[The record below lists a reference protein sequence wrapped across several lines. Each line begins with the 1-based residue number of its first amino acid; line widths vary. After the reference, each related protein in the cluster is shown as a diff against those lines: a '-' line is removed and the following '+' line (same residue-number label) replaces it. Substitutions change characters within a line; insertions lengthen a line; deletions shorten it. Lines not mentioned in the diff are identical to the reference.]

1 MSGDTELMEEAWR
14 VVGELY
20 SHAVCP
26 HRIVQQYEV
35 EAELLFVLL
44 GGFGIT
50 YDHGL
55 SACNIIRQLR
65 PFSDE
70 WSDEDLFEAILAA
83 LMRPQFEPR
92 RSDGSF
98 RRYRFPRQKAAAI
111 VKARKWFRNQGKLEE
126 RLLRLGNAK
135 ERRLLLSE
143 CPGVGFKTASWVLRN
158 LGLGDELAIIDIHV
172 LRALVSA
179 RRIPDSIQIPKD
191 YEMAEEA
198 FLAWCDELD
207 APSAAFDL
215 FVWHW
220 QRGIL
225 VTT

>member
-1 MSGDTELMEEAWR
+1 M
-14 VVGELY
+14 
-20 SHAVCP
+20 
-26 HRIVQQYEV
+26 
-35 EAELLFVLL
+35 LFCLL

-50 YDHGL
+50 YEHGR
-55 SACNIIRQLR
+55 SACNTIRQLR

-70 WSDEDLFEAILAA
+70 WNDEDLFEAMLAA

-92 RSDGSF
+92 RTDGSF
-98 RRYRFPRQKAAAI
+98 RRYRFPRQKATVI
-111 VKARKWFRNQGKLEE
+111 VKARKWVQSQGRLEE
-126 RLLRLGNAK
+126 HLLQLGSAK
-135 ERRLLLSE
+135 DRRRLLSE

-172 LRALVSA
+172 LRALVGA
-179 RRIPDSIQIPKD
+179 KRIPDGIQIPKD

-198 FLAWCDELD
+198 FIAWCDELD